1 MLELCI
7 SNKYN
12 LQYIE
17 FFELFFRIIFS
28 NIEKFSEYINVSV
41 KIIVSIFVL
50 RLDKKINVFML
61 LKFVNLKMT
70 MMFIVFKCEE

>member
-7 SNKYN
+7 SNQYN

-17 FFELFFRIIFS
+17 FFELFFRIIFQ
-28 NIEKFSEYINVSV
+28 NIKKFSEYINVIPSV

-50 RLDKKINVFML
+50 RLDKKNQCIYVV
-61 LKFVNLKMT
+61 K
-70 MMFIVFKCEE
+70 IRQFKNDNDVHRM